1 MAGRIS
7 NVRGRAAK
15 YWLAGGAS
23 AMGLGI
29 WSMHF
34 VGMLA
39 FSLPIPLGYDPWITL
54 MSLLIAI
61 AFSAYSLHLVCQ
73 ERLPWQKLA
82 VGALLMG
89 AGVAGMHYTGMIAMR
104 MAPGIA
110 YDPAL
115 FALSI
120 LIAVL
125 ASGAALWIAF
135 NLRHNT
141 TRVRRMRLLGA
152 VVMGIAIVGMH
163 YTGMA
168 AANFPLGSICGA
180 FAGGLSPEWLAL
192 FIITVT
198 MSVMGTALLVSLQDL
213 RLETTTSTLSSS
225 LVKAN
230 EELTYLALHD
240 NLTKLANRLLL
251 DDRLKQALRTARRD
265 KDLTFALMFLDL
277 DGFKAIND
285 VYGHHVGDL
294 LLIEVAQRIRGALRE
309 EDTVARMG
317 GDEFVILA
325 LNMDPASAGRLA
337 EDLIEAIREPFRID
351 IHQLAISLS
360 IGIAIYPN
368 DGIDQDDL
376 LTNADAAMYHAKG
389 MGRDTYCFFQS
400 SMNANVHRQ
409 LQLVQDMRRALENSE
424 LRLHYQPSS
433 WRPMVPSSASRRW
446 CAGSIPRWAC

>member
-89 AGVAGMHYTGMIAMR
+89 AGVAGMHYGMIAMR

-141 TRVRRMRLLGA
+141 TRVRHAPAGRRGHGHRHRRHALHGH
-152 VVMGIAIVGMH
+152 GGRQ
-163 YTGMA
+163 
-168 AANFPLGSICGA
+168 FPLGSICGA

-225 LVKAN
+225 
-230 EELTYLALHD
+230 
-240 NLTKLANRLLL
+240 
-251 DDRLKQALRTARRD
+251 
-265 KDLTFALMFLDL
+265 
-277 DGFKAIND
+277 
-285 VYGHHVGDL
+285 
-294 LLIEVAQRIRGALRE
+294 
-309 EDTVARMG
+309 
-317 GDEFVILA
+317 
-325 LNMDPASAGRLA
+325 
-337 EDLIEAIREPFRID
+337 
-351 IHQLAISLS
+351 
-360 IGIAIYPN
+360 
-368 DGIDQDDL
+368 
-376 LTNADAAMYHAKG
+376 
-389 MGRDTYCFFQS
+389 
-400 SMNANVHRQ
+400 
-409 LQLVQDMRRALENSE
+409 
-424 LRLHYQPSS
+424 
-433 WRPMVPSSASRRW
+433 WSRRT
-446 CAGSIPRWAC
+446 RN

>member
-1 MAGRIS
+1 
-7 NVRGRAAK
+7 
-15 YWLAGGAS
+15 
-23 AMGLGI
+23 
-29 WSMHF
+29 
-34 VGMLA
+34 
-39 FSLPIPLGYDPWITL
+39 

-225 LVKAN
+225 
-230 EELTYLALHD
+230 
-240 NLTKLANRLLL
+240 
-251 DDRLKQALRTARRD
+251 
-265 KDLTFALMFLDL
+265 
-277 DGFKAIND
+277 
-285 VYGHHVGDL
+285 
-294 LLIEVAQRIRGALRE
+294 
-309 EDTVARMG
+309 
-317 GDEFVILA
+317 
-325 LNMDPASAGRLA
+325 
-337 EDLIEAIREPFRID
+337 
-351 IHQLAISLS
+351 
-360 IGIAIYPN
+360 
-368 DGIDQDDL
+368 
-376 LTNADAAMYHAKG
+376 
-389 MGRDTYCFFQS
+389 
-400 SMNANVHRQ
+400 
-409 LQLVQDMRRALENSE
+409 
-424 LRLHYQPSS
+424 
-433 WRPMVPSSASRRW
+433 WSRRT
-446 CAGSIPRWAC
+446 RN

>member
-1 MAGRIS
+1 
-7 NVRGRAAK
+7 
-15 YWLAGGAS
+15 
-23 AMGLGI
+23 
-29 WSMHF
+29 
-34 VGMLA
+34 
-39 FSLPIPLGYDPWITL
+39 
-54 MSLLIAI
+54 
-61 AFSAYSLHLVCQ
+61 
-73 ERLPWQKLA
+73 
-82 VGALLMG
+82 
-89 AGVAGMHYTGMIAMR
+89 
-104 MAPGIA
+104 
-110 YDPAL
+110 
-115 FALSI
+115 
-120 LIAVL
+120 
-125 ASGAALWIAF
+125 
-135 NLRHNT
+135 
-141 TRVRRMRLLGA
+141 MRLLGA

-309 EDTVARMG
+309 DTVARMG

-368 DGIDQDDL
+368 DGIDR
-376 LTNADAAMYHAKG
+376 T
-389 MGRDTYCFFQS
+389 TC
-400 SMNANVHRQ
+400 
-409 LQLVQDMRRALENSE
+409 
-424 LRLHYQPSS
+424 
-433 WRPMVPSSASRRW
+433 
-446 CAGSIPRWAC
+446 

>member
-1 MAGRIS
+1 
-7 NVRGRAAK
+7 
-15 YWLAGGAS
+15 
-23 AMGLGI
+23 
-29 WSMHF
+29 
-34 VGMLA
+34 
-39 FSLPIPLGYDPWITL
+39 
-54 MSLLIAI
+54 
-61 AFSAYSLHLVCQ
+61 
-73 ERLPWQKLA
+73 
-82 VGALLMG
+82 MG

-309 EDTVARMG
+309 KTPS
-317 GDEFVILA
+317 
-325 LNMDPASAGRLA
+325 PAW
-337 EDLIEAIREPFRID
+337 
-351 IHQLAISLS
+351 
-360 IGIAIYPN
+360 
-368 DGIDQDDL
+368 
-376 LTNADAAMYHAKG
+376 AA
-389 MGRDTYCFFQS
+389 TS
-400 SMNANVHRQ
+400 S
-409 LQLVQDMRRALENSE
+409 
-424 LRLHYQPSS
+424 
-433 WRPMVPSSASRRW
+433 
-446 CAGSIPRWAC
+446 